1 MADLSK
7 LDANKSNAKTHS
19 KTSPVAALA
28 KSPMPV
34 HDLPIPDFVGQPL
47 IEAIAALHAA
57 STTAGV
63 GGGLPYVVEDGAIG
77 GPAVAPPFN
86 GQHYVTDQSP
96 PYSPNGVSVSV
107 MHFAVEERCTTP
119 MPTILPKVDGIPC
132 DQGMAAID
140 AYKRVN
146 QRPYPTWT
154 EVLEV
159 IRKLGYRKTCDMAIQ
174 IDECEDWTESA
185 DAPVAATAPASEE
198 NEN

>member
-140 AYKRVN
+140 ATIALTGATN
-146 QRPYPTWT
+146 AITIHFEDGTAITAPYPTEAIKT
-154 EVLEV
+154 ATPVTPVKLQAGDTVAV
-159 IRKLGYRKTCDMAIQ
+159 IVFNPL
-174 IDECEDWTESA
+174 
-185 DAPVAATAPASEE
+185 
-198 NEN
+198 